1 VLSTITDPSDKIECT
16 HGCQCPHWPST
27 FSKTVFK
34 THSPRWHHRP
44 ALHGVPS
51 AQGMY
56 CVRQPACSPI
66 SVVHHSLLH
75 TGYGKY
81 RNLFLTGTICIF
93 PCSLSICLCAWATLN
108 RTECGCQNNV
118 NKNLSVNMLL
128 NKYKL
133 MLLNIPNRKRYT
145 QIIITI
151 INNNCPCDFTMAHLI
166 YNNRLLS
173 K

>member
-1 VLSTITDPSDKIECT
+1 VLFTITDLSDKIECT

-51 AQGMY
+51 AQGIY

-75 TGYGKY
+75 TGYGKC
-81 RNLFLTGTICIF
+81 RKLFLTGTIHTCH
-93 PCSLSICLCAWATLN
+93 CSLSFLFNSHSLKTFLL
-108 RTECGCQNNV
+108 
-118 NKNLSVNMLL
+118 LSMLL

-133 MLLNIPNRKRYT
+133 MLTNIP
-145 QIIITI
+145 TI
-151 INNNCPCDFTMAHLI
+151 NYLHKL
-166 YNNRLLS
+166 
-173 K
+173 